1 MTTTNP
7 ETTSPTTRTTP
18 AELRAWR
25 QAFLGFMQAAALV
38 LAARMILL
46 ISVLIAGLLA
56 LRALDGGPM
65 QLGAVGLFTATVVLP
80 LVLLAGKR

>member
-1 MTTTNP
+1 
-7 ETTSPTTRTTP
+7 
-18 AELRAWR
+18 
-25 QAFLGFMQAAALV
+25 MQGAALV

-65 QLGAVGLFTATVVLP
+65 QLAAVGLFTATVVLP
-80 LVLLAGKR
+80 LVILAGKR